1 MGDASAGL
9 IASFGGF
16 TALYGA
22 DRPYRNRAIK
32 LAIIA
37 ASLAGAVAVGAW
49 SHRLG
54 PSGIAVF
61 ALIAMGAVFF
71 CNALGIRPPGA
82 YLIALAGALGNGLPS
97 QQLEW
102 WRAAL
107 LVLAGGAF
115 STIVRL
121 VGVLADA
128 RGPEPQLWLLPEQR
142 LRIS

>member
-1 MGDASAGL
+1 
-9 IASFGGF
+9 
-16 TALYGA
+16 
-22 DRPYRNRAIK
+22 
-32 LAIIA
+32 
-37 ASLAGAVAVGAW
+37 
-49 SHRLG
+49 
-54 PSGIAVF
+54 
-61 ALIAMGAVFF
+61 
-71 CNALGIRPPGA
+71 
-82 YLIALAGALGNGLPS
+82 LIALAGALGNGLPS